1 MKTSN
6 FKDNSKPQLNGL
18 SIRSVLVVLIIL
30 ITSEVMAQRYSIKP
44 DSLNLYLNDNEM
56 TIAEDRF
63 SKMMLDISSNER
75 RSDLQKLIKKA
86 KQIDS
91 ADSFQKKV
99 RVFEMIARLFFANS
113 QYNESLIYSK
123 KAIAGYQLLS
133 DSLSICRLHIIAGQI
148 YNEVGNYDLAI
159 RLNKKA
165 LQVAERNRF
174 LTIKGMVLNNLG
186 NSYQKL
192 GQYSEAVA
200 FLMKALEIKLDQNDQ
215 RGIGNGYNYLGE
227 VYIKKGDTATA
238 RMFFDRSFNIRQ
250 LDKDSFG
257 ISETYHNYGR
267 LAQMGYKFDLA
278 MHLYKI
284 GLQYAMAIDNP
295 TATGFAYFSIG
306 KLYFLEKNN
315 LEAKKHLLYS
325 YTIANQID
333 NAILKQ
339 ANANLLS
346 IINEELG
353 DYKSA
358 LEFKQIVLN
367 IKDSLIYTQNKII
380 TNLIN
385 DNVFSLLSPENELNN
400 NGNHEVSKASFWSF
414 VFVFILFSIAI
425 TYFIAKNIR
434 IKRLYTHA
442 RLENKE
448 IQDRLTSFNNSLEQ
462 EVSIRT
468 KALQDEINE
477 KQKVEAELNKAL
489 KRTEEANTL
498 KNVFLSNI
506 SHEIRTPLNGII
518 GFSNL
523 LEAEVAN
530 LNNKELLGFANGI
543 SQSGDRLMRLLNN
556 LIDISRIEA
565 NDMKLTLIPQNLN
578 EIVSDIISL
587 YTFKAYDKG
596 LKLIYNPQE
605 IPDILCEKS
614 TLERVLSDIFDNSLK
629 YTEQGTIEIST
640 FYEPNQGKVVLKI
653 KDTGIGI
660 EKEYLPHVFE
670 AFRQESIGYNRSF
683 QGAGLGLPL
692 AKRLVNLMKGKIEIL
707 SEKGVGTEVILC
719 FISAIYNS
727 VIPNDDNDNAV
738 QSEDRIVPKSFS
750 RLRIFVVEDD
760 KMNRLVL
767 KKMLSKIGEITVA
780 VNGEETLKIIEQ
792 NSSFGVNFDI
802 MMFDI
807 NLPPPWDGTM
817 LMQKIK
823 QNYPQYRSV
832 PFIAQTAYAMSGD
845 RERLLEAGF
854 DDYISKPIS
863 KFLLLKVIEKYKIR

>member
-1 MKTSN
+1 MKTSQI
-6 FKDNSKPQLNGL
+6 KDIRRLQLFGL
-18 SIRSVLVVLIIL
+18 DIRSTLVVLLIL
-30 ITSEVMAQRYSIKP
+30 ITPGVIAQHYSIKP

-56 TIAEDRF
+56 TISEDQL
-63 SKMMLDISSNER
+63 SKMMLSISSTEKR
-75 RSDLQKLIKKA
+75 TDLQKLIQKVNL
-86 KQIDS
+86 IDS
-91 ADSFQKKV
+91 TDYFHKKV
-99 RVFEMIARLFFANS
+99 RVYEIIARLFLANS

-192 GQYSEAVA
+192 GQYSEAIA

-257 ISETYHNYGR
+257 ISETYHNLGR
-267 LAQMGYKFDLA
+267 LAQMGYKYDLA
-278 MHLYKI
+278 MKLYKL
-284 GLQYAMAIDNP
+284 GLNYALAIDNP

-306 KLYFLEKNN
+306 KLYYLKKNSI
-315 LEAKKHLLYS
+315 EAKKYLLNS
-325 YTIANQID
+325 FTIAKQID
-333 NAILKQ
+333 NAILQQ
-339 ANANLLS
+339 ANAHLLS

-367 IKDSLIYTQNKII
+367 LRDSLVYTQNKII

-385 DNVFSLLSPENELNN
+385 DN
-400 NGNHEVSKASFWSF
+400 
-414 VFVFILFSIAI
+414 IFSILPSENGLE
-425 TYFIAKNIR
+425 KNDSDRLPSAVLWSLISVFCISLIIILHLVKKNQSTKKLYDQAR
-434 IKRLYTHA
+434 I
-442 RLENKE
+442 ENKE
-448 IQDRLTSFNNSLEQ
+448 IQDRLTSFNNTLEQ
-462 EVSIRT
+462 EVSLRT

-523 LEAEVAN
+523 LEAEIAN

-565 NDMKLTLIPQNLN
+565 NDMKLTLVPQNLN
-578 EIVSDIISL
+578 EIVNDIISL

-596 LKLIYNPQE
+596 LKLSYNPQD

-629 YTEQGTIEIST
+629 YTEHGTIEITT
-640 FYEPNQGKVVLKI
+640 FYEPHQGIVVLKI

-719 FISAIYNS
+719 FNSAVFNS
-727 VIPNDDNDNAV
+727 VNGFDDSENAV
-738 QSEDRIVPKSFS
+738 QSEDQLVPKAFS
-750 RLRIFVVEDD
+750 RMRIFVVEDD

-767 KKMLSKIGEITVA
+767 KKMLSKIGDITVA

-792 NSSFGVNFDI
+792 NSKFGVNFDI

-823 QNYPQYRSV
+823 QIYPQYRSV

-863 KFLLLKVIEKYKIR
+863 KFLLIKVIEKYKVR

>member
-1 MKTSN
+1 MKKLNIQVKYRINLSKLI
-6 FKDNSKPQLNGL
+6 FKSALL
-18 SIRSVLVVLIIL
+18 IL
-30 ITSEVMAQRYSIKP
+30 ICFLATNTMAQHFSFKP
-44 DSLNLYLNDNEM
+44 DSLSLYLNDNDFTLNGDQFSEM
-56 TIAEDRF
+56 ILNFSSKDR
-63 SKMMLDISSNER
+63 R
-75 RSDLQKLIKKA
+75 ADLQKLTEKLGR
-86 KQIDS
+86 IDS
-91 ADSFQKKV
+91 ISDFQRRV
-99 RVFEMIARLFFANS
+99 RVYEMIARLYFANS

-123 KAIAGYQLLS
+123 RAIAGYLALS
-133 DSLSICRLHIIAGQI
+133 DSLSFCRLHIIAGQI
-148 YNEVGNYDLAI
+148 YNEIGNYDLAI
-159 RLNKKA
+159 RLNKRA
-165 LQVAERNRF
+165 LKVAERNHF
-174 LTIKGMVLNNLG
+174 LTIKGMVLYNLG

-192 GQYSEAVA
+192 GQYSEAIA

-267 LAQMGYKFDLA
+267 LAQMGNKYDLA
-278 MHLYKI
+278 MRLYKS
-284 GLQYAMAIDNP
+284 GLKYALAIDNP

-306 KLYFLEKNN
+306 RLYYLDKNS
-315 LEAKKHLLYS
+315 LEARTYLLNS
-325 YTIANQID
+325 FTIANQID
-333 NAILKQ
+333 NAILQQ

-353 DYKSA
+353 DYRSSLK
-358 LEFKQIVLN
+358 FKQIVLN

-385 DNVFSLLSPENELNN
+385 DNVFSLLPPENDLKNRDTY
-400 NGNHEVSKASFWSF
+400 GYSTAIIWIL
-414 VFVFILFSIAI
+414 VFVVSLFSATII
-425 TYFIAKNIR
+425 YFVTKNRHIKGLYNQAKQ
-434 IKRLYTHA
+434 
-442 RLENKE
+442 ENKE
-448 IQDRLTSFNNSLEQ
+448 IQDSLTSFNNSLEQ
-462 EVSIRT
+462 EVTIRT

-477 KQKVEAELNKAL
+477 KQKIEVELNKAL

-523 LEAEVAN
+523 LEAEIAN

-565 NDMKLTLIPQNLN
+565 NDMKLNLIPQNLN
-578 EIVSDIISL
+578 DIVNDIISL

-629 YTEQGTIEIST
+629 YTEQGTIEITT

-660 EKEYLPHVFE
+660 DQDYLPHVFE

-692 AKRLVNLMKGKIEIL
+692 AKRLVNLMKGKIEII
-707 SEKGVGTEVILC
+707 SEKGIGTEVILC
-719 FISAIYNS
+719 FNSAIFNS
-727 VIPNDDNDNAV
+727 AISTDDLENALH
-738 QSEDRIVPKSFS
+738 IVERNGSKSFS
-750 RLRIFVVEDD
+750 RMRIFVVEDD

-823 QNYPQYRSV
+823 QTYPQYRSV

-863 KFLLLKVIEKYKIR
+863 KFLLLKVIEKYKVR